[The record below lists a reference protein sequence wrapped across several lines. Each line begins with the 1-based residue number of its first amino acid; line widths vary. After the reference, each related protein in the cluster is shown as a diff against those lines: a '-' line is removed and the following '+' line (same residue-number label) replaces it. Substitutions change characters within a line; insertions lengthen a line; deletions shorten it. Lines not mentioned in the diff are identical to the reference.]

1 MSVNDIWHS
10 PNNAVY
16 PQGPWHYIIR
26 VDAIILI
33 HQLNLYRFN
42 VKAVLQAQVFFE
54 YIEELPN
61 EPITWVDKGLLVAVV
76 FKLPICHLLE

>member
-42 VKAVLQAQVFFE
+42 VKVVFRAQVFFE
-54 YIEELPN
+54 HMGKLPN
-61 EPITWVDKGLLVAVV
+61 QLIT
-76 FKLPICHLLE
+76 